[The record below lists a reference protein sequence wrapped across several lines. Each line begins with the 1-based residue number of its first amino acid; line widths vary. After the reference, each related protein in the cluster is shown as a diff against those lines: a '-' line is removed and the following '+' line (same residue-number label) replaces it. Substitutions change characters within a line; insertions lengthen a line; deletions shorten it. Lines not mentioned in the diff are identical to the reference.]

1 MPNDP
6 QDTQY
11 VDFPVISEQLL
22 QALDKRFPDVMP
34 ESRDPYNISHLQG
47 QISVVRLLKRAY
59 MAQNEN
65 ILMKG

>member
-1 MPNDP
+1 MPDNI

-34 ESRDPYNISHLQG
+34 DGHDLYNISHLQG